1 MTGIKRIVQRR
12 VDDTALTALSSVLP
26 DLHPVLQRVYAA
38 RGIRSQDELSL
49 NLKDLLP
56 FHNLKGID
64 AAVAVLK
71 TALAEQQHILIVGD
85 FDCDGAT
92 STALAI
98 RALRSMGAQRVDY
111 LVPNRFEYGYGL
123 TPEIVDVAKTQ
134 SPDVI
139 VTVDNGIAS
148 LAGVQRAREAGIKV
162 VITDH
167 HLAGDELPD
176 AEAIVNPNQPGCEFA
191 SKNAAGVGVIFYVML
206 ALRTTLRE
214 SGWFAEQQTSEPNL
228 AELLD
233 LVALGT
239 VADVVPL
246 DHNNRILV
254 EQGLRRMRAGKCCE
268 GILALLRVAGREPE
282 YIVSSDLGFAAGPRL
297 NAAGRLDDM
306 SFGIECLLTDD
317 ANAAMDMARELDD
330 LNRHRKDIE
339 ADMKAQAMA
348 NLNAMDL
355 SAETADVGLCLYNPD
370 WHQGVIGIL
379 ASRVKEQFHRPVI
392 AFADAS
398 DDTLSEELKGSAR
411 SIPGF
416 HIRDALDVVA
426 KRHPELLQ
434 KFGGHA
440 MAAGLSL
447 SKCHLANFSAA
458 FNEVATQQ
466 LSSDTLQAELQTDGA
481 LTGSEC
487 GMELAYSLN
496 QAGPWGQG
504 FLQPMFEGEFVIS
517 QQRLVGEKHLKLQLI
532 DEQSGQSHDAIAF
545 FIDLEVWPNEAK
557 RVRLVYKLDI
567 NRFRGNES
575 LQLMVEYLQPLF

>member
-1 MTGIKRIVQRR
+1 MTGTQRIVQRS
-12 VDDTALTALSSVLP
+12 VDEAALTSLSSSLP
-26 DLHPVLQRVYAA
+26 ELHPVLQRVYAA
-38 RGIRSQDELSL
+38 RGIGSEDELSL

-56 FHNLKGID
+56 FHNLKGIT
-64 AAVAVLK
+64 AAVDVLK

-85 FDCDGAT
+85 FDADGAT

-98 RALRSMGAQRVDY
+98 RALRSMGAQQVDY

-148 LAGVQRAREAGIKV
+148 LAGVQRARDAGIKV

-176 AEAIVNPNQPGCEFA
+176 AEAIVNPNQPGCEFG

-206 ALRTTLRE
+206 ALRSALRE
-214 SGWFAEQQTSEPNL
+214 AGWFETQQISVPNL

-282 YIVSSDLGFAAGPRL
+282 YIASSDLGFAAGPRL

-317 ANAAMDMARELDD
+317 ANAAMNMARELDD

-339 ADMKAQAMA
+339 ADMKAQAME
-348 NLNAMDL
+348 NLNTMDL
-355 SAETADVGLCLYNPD
+355 DANTADVGLCLYNAD

-398 DDTLSEELKGSAR
+398 GDEIKGSAR

-426 KRHPELLQ
+426 KRHPQLLQ

-447 SKCHLANFSAA
+447 KKQDFVAFSAA
-458 FNEVATQQ
+458 FNDVATEQ
-466 LSSDTLQAELQTDGA
+466 LSAAALQAELQTDGSLA
-481 LTGSEC
+481 GADCSI
-487 GMELAYSLN
+487 ELAYTLN

-504 FLQPMFEGEFVIS
+504 FVQPLFEGEFVIV
-517 QQRLVGEKHLKLQLI
+517 QQRLVGEKHLKLQLA
-532 DEQSGQSHDAIAF
+532 DEQSGQCYDAIAF

-557 RVRLVYKLDI
+557 RVRVVYKLDI

-575 LQLMVEYLQPLF
+575 LQLMIEYFQPLD

>member
-1 MTGIKRIVQRR
+1 MTGTKRIVQRS
-12 VDDTALTALSSVLP
+12 VDEAALKSLSLLLP
-26 DLHPVLQRVYAA
+26 AMNPVLQRVYAA
-38 RGIRSQDELSL
+38 RGIRGEDELSL
-49 NLKDLLP
+49 NLNQLLP

-71 TALAEQQHILIVGD
+71 AALANQQHLLIVGD
-85 FDCDGAT
+85 FDADGAT

-98 RALRSMGAQRVDY
+98 RALRAMGAQQVDY

-123 TPEIVDVAKTQ
+123 TPEIVDVAKCQ
-134 SPDVI
+134 QPDVI
-139 VTVDNGIAS
+139 ITVDNGIAS
-148 LAGVQRAREAGIKV
+148 LAGVKRAREAGIKV

-176 AEAIVNPNQPGCEFA
+176 ADAIVNPNQPGCEFA

-206 ALRTTLRE
+206 ALRSALRE
-214 SGWFAEQQTSEPNL
+214 AGWFEAQQISEPNL

-246 DHNNRILV
+246 DRNNRILV
-254 EQGLRRMRAGKCCE
+254 EQGLRRMRAGKCCA
-268 GILALLRVAGREPE
+268 GILALLKVAGREPE

-306 SFGIECLLTDD
+306 SLGIECLLTND
-317 ANAAMDMARELDD
+317 ANAALGMASELDD

-339 ADMKAQAMA
+339 AGMKAQAMVH
-348 NLNAMDL
+348 LNAMDL
-355 SAETADVGLCLYNPD
+355 QADTAEVGLCLYNSD

-392 AFADAS
+392 AFADA
-398 DDTLSEELKGSAR
+398 TGEEIKGSAR

-447 SKCHLANFSAA
+447 QKRDLAAFSAA
-458 FNEVATQQ
+458 FNDVATEQ
-466 LSSDTLQAELQTDGA
+466 LSVDSLQAELQTDGVLPA
-481 LTGSEC
+481 ADCSLD
-487 GMELAYSLN
+487 LAYLLN
-496 QAGPWGQG
+496 RAGPWGQG
-504 FLQPMFEGEFVIS
+504 FVQPLFEGEFAIT
-517 QQRLVGEKHLKLQLI
+517 QQRLVGEKHLKLRLL
-532 DEQSGQSHDAIAF
+532 DEQNGQSHDAIAF
-545 FIDLEVWPNEAK
+545 FIDLEEWPNDAK
-557 RVRLVYKLDI
+557 RVRVVYKLDI

-575 LQLMVEYLQPLF
+575 LQLMIEYLQPLF

>member
-1 MTGIKRIVQRR
+1 MTAKRIVKRP
-12 VDDTALTALSSVLP
+12 VDDEALNSLSSSLP

-38 RGIRSQDELSL
+38 RGIASKDELSL

-98 RALRSMGAQRVDY
+98 RALRSMGAQQVDY

-148 LAGVQRAREAGIKV
+148 LAGVQRAKEAGIKV

-176 AEAIVNPNQPGCEFA
+176 ADATVNPNQPGCEFG

-206 ALRTTLRE
+206 ALRTALRE
-214 SGWFAEQQTSEPNL
+214 SGWFENQNIPEPNL

-306 SFGIECLLTDD
+306 SFGIECLLTND
-317 ANAAMDMARELDD
+317 ASTAMDMARELDD

-355 SAETADVGLCLYNPD
+355 TAETADVGLCLYNPD

-398 DDTLSEELKGSAR
+398 DEEIKGSAR

-447 SKCHLANFSAA
+447 QKKDLSAFSAA

-466 LSSDTLQAELQTDGA
+466 LNADALHAELQTDGA
-481 LTGSEC
+481 LVGREC
-487 GMELAYSLN
+487 SMELAYSLN

-504 FLQPMFEGEFVIS
+504 FLQPVFEGEFIII
-517 QQRLVGEKHLKLQLI
+517 QQRLVGEKHLKLQLV

-557 RVRLVYKLDI
+557 RVKLVYKLDI
-567 NRFRGNES
+567 NRFRGNEA

>member
-1 MTGIKRIVQRR
+1 MSGSKVIVQRR
-12 VDDTALTALSSVLP
+12 VDDRALAALSG
-26 DLHPVLQRVYAA
+26 LHPVLQRVYAA
-38 RGIRSQDELSL
+38 RDISSPHQLSH

-56 FHNLKGID
+56 FHNLKGI
-64 AAVAVLK
+64 AEAVAVLQA
-71 TALAEQQHILIVGD
+71 ALAEQQHILIVGD

-98 RALRSMGAQRVDY
+98 RALRSMGAQQVDY

-123 TPEIVDVAKTQ
+123 TPEIVDVAKIQ
-134 SPDVI
+134 QPDVI
-139 VTVDNGIAS
+139 ITVDNGIAS
-148 LAGVQRAREAGIKV
+148 LDGVKRAREAGIKV

-167 HLAGDELPD
+167 HLAGDDLPD
-176 AEAIVNPNQPGCEFA
+176 AQAIVNPNQPGCNFA
-191 SKNAAGVGVIFYVML
+191 SKNVAGVGVIFYVML
-206 ALRTTLRE
+206 ALRSALRD
-214 SGWFAEQQTSEPNL
+214 SGWFETQQIREPNL

-254 EQGLRRMRAGKCCE
+254 EQGLRRIRAGKCCE
-268 GILALLRVAGREPE
+268 GILALLKIAGREPE

-306 SFGIECLLTDD
+306 SLGIECLLTDD
-317 ANAAMDMARELDD
+317 ANAALGMASELDD

-348 NLNAMDL
+348 NLSAMDL
-355 SAETADVGLCLYNPD
+355 SADTAEVGLCLYNPD

-379 ASRVKEQFHRPVI
+379 ASRVKERFHRPVI
-392 AFADAS
+392 AFADAG
-398 DDTLSEELKGSAR
+398 DEEIKGSAR

-416 HIRDALDVVA
+416 HIRDALDAVA

-447 SKCHLANFSAA
+447 KKRDLAAFSAA
-458 FNEVATQQ
+458 FNDVATQQ
-466 LSSDTLQAELQTDGA
+466 LSADALQAELQTDGA
-481 LTGSEC
+481 LMGNEC
-487 GMELAYSLN
+487 SMELAAVLN
-496 QAGPWGQG
+496 QAGPWGQN
-504 FLQPMFEGEFVIS
+504 FQQPMFDGEFVIT
-517 QQRLVGEKHLKLQLI
+517 QQRLVGEKHLKLQLV
-532 DEQSGQSHDAIAF
+532 DDQSGQSYEAIAF

-557 RVRLVYKLDI
+557 RVRMVYKLDI
-567 NRFRGNES
+567 NRFRGNET

>member
-1 MTGIKRIVQRR
+1 MTAKRIVQRH
-12 VDDTALTALSSVLP
+12 VDDAALTTLSSSLP
-26 DLHPVLQRVYAA
+26 ELHPVLQRVYAA
-38 RGIRSQDELSL
+38 RGIASKDELSL

-56 FHNLKGID
+56 FHNIKGID

-71 TALAEQQHILIVGD
+71 AALAEQQHILIVGD

-98 RALRSMGAQRVDY
+98 RALRSMGAQQVDY

-123 TPEIVDVAKTQ
+123 TPEIVDVAKIQ

-148 LAGVQRAREAGIKV
+148 LAGVQRAKEAGIKV

-176 AEAIVNPNQPGCEFA
+176 AEATVNPNQPGCEFG

-206 ALRTTLRE
+206 ALRSALRE
-214 SGWFAEQQTSEPNL
+214 SGWFENQKIPEPNL

-306 SFGIECLLTDD
+306 SFGIECLLTND
-317 ANAAMDMARELDD
+317 ASRAMDMARELDD

-339 ADMKAQAMA
+339 ANMKAQAMA

-355 SAETADVGLCLYNPD
+355 TAETADVGLCLYNPD

-398 DDTLSEELKGSAR
+398 DEEIKGSAR

-447 SKCHLANFSAA
+447 IKRDLAAFSAA

-466 LSSDTLQAELQTDGA
+466 LSADALQAELQTDGSLA
-481 LTGSEC
+481 GNEC
-487 GMELAYSLN
+487 SMELAYSLN

-504 FLQPMFEGEFVIS
+504 FVQPMFEGEFIIT

-557 RVRLVYKLDI
+557 RVKLVYKLDI
-567 NRFRGNES
+567 NRFRGNET
-575 LQLMVEYLQPLF
+575 LQLMVEYLQPLS

>member
-1 MTGIKRIVQRR
+1 MTAKRIVQRH
-12 VDDTALTALSSVLP
+12 VDDAALTTLSSSLP
-26 DLHPVLQRVYAA
+26 ELHPVLQRVYAA
-38 RGIRSQDELSL
+38 RGIASKDELSL

-56 FHNLKGID
+56 FHNIKGID

-71 TALAEQQHILIVGD
+71 TALAEQQYILIVGD

-98 RALRSMGAQRVDY
+98 RALRSMGAQQVDY

-148 LAGVQRAREAGIKV
+148 LAGVQRAKEAGIKV

-176 AEAIVNPNQPGCEFA
+176 ADATVNPNQPGCEFG

-206 ALRTTLRE
+206 ALRTALRE
-214 SGWFAEQQTSEPNL
+214 SGWFENQKIPEPNL

-268 GILALLRVAGREPE
+268 GIIALLRVAGREPE

-317 ANAAMDMARELDD
+317 ANVAMDMARELDD

-355 SAETADVGLCLYNPD
+355 TAETADVGLCLYNPD

-379 ASRVKEQFHRPVI
+379 ASRVKEQFNRPVI

-398 DDTLSEELKGSAR
+398 DEEIKGSAR

-416 HIRDALDVVA
+416 HIRDALDIVA

-447 SKCHLANFSAA
+447 QKKDLPAFSAV

-466 LSSDTLQAELQTDGA
+466 LSADALQAELQTDGA
-481 LTGSEC
+481 LMGSEC
-487 GMELAYSLN
+487 SMELAHSLN

-504 FLQPMFEGEFVIS
+504 FLQPMFEGEFAVS

-532 DEQSGQSHDAIAF
+532 DEKSGQSHDAIAF

-557 RVRLVYKLDI
+557 RIKLVYKLDI
-567 NRFRGNES
+567 NRFRGNET
-575 LQLMVEYLQPLF
+575 LQLMVEYLQPLWP

>member
-1 MTGIKRIVQRR
+1 MTGKRIVQRR
-12 VDDTALTALSSVLP
+12 VDDAVLASLSSNLP
-26 DLHPVLQRVYAA
+26 EIHPVLQRVYAA
-38 RGIRSQDELSL
+38 RGIASKEQLSL

-56 FHNLKGID
+56 FHNLKGIS
-64 AAVAVLK
+64 AAVSVLQA
-71 TALAEQQHILIVGD
+71 ALADQQHILIVGD

-98 RALRSMGAQRVDY
+98 RALRSMGAQQVDY

-123 TPEIVDVAKTQ
+123 TPEIVEVAKTQ

-148 LAGVQRAREAGIKV
+148 LAGVQRAKEAGIKV

-176 AEAIVNPNQPGCEFA
+176 ADATVNPNQPGCEFA

-206 ALRTTLRE
+206 ALRSALRE
-214 SGWFAEQQTSEPNL
+214 SGWFDQQQIPEPNL

-254 EQGLRRMRAGKCCE
+254 EQGLRRMRAGKCCQ

-282 YIVSSDLGFAAGPRL
+282 YLVSSDLGFAAGPRL

-306 SFGIECLLTDD
+306 SLGIECLLTDD
-317 ANAAMDMARELDD
+317 ANAALGMASELDD

-339 ADMKAQAMA
+339 AEMKSQALA

-379 ASRVKEQFHRPVI
+379 ASRVKDQFHRPVI

-398 DDTLSEELKGSAR
+398 DDGASEELKGSAR

-426 KRHPELLQ
+426 KRHPQILQ

-447 SKCHLANFSAA
+447 QKKDLTAFSQA
-458 FNEVATQQ
+458 FNQVATQQ
-466 LSSDTLQAELQTDGA
+466 LSSDALQAQLQTDGA
-481 LTGSEC
+481 LSGSEC
-487 GMELAYSLN
+487 SMELAYLLN

-504 FLQPMFEGEFVIS
+504 FLQPVFEGEFAIS

-532 DEQSGQSHDAIAF
+532 DEQSGQSHEAIAF
-545 FIDLEVWPNEAK
+545 FIDLEIWPNEAK
-557 RVRLVYKLDI
+557 RAKLVYKLDI

>member
-1 MTGIKRIVQRR
+1 MTGAKRIVQRV
-12 VDDTALTALSSVLP
+12 VDETALASLSSSLP
-26 DLHPVLQRVYAA
+26 DLHPVLQRVYTA
-38 RGIRSQDELSL
+38 RGIASKDELSL

-56 FHNLKGID
+56 FHNIKGIN

-71 TALAEQQHILIVGD
+71 TALAEQHHILIVGD

-98 RALRSMGAQRVDY
+98 RALRSMGAQQVDY

-176 AEAIVNPNQPGCEFA
+176 AEAIVNPNQPGCEFG

-206 ALRTTLRE
+206 ALRSALRE
-214 SGWFAEQQTSEPNL
+214 SGWFENQKITEPNL

-268 GILALLRVAGREPE
+268 GILALLKVAGKEAE

-306 SFGIECLLTDD
+306 SLGIECLLTGD
-317 ANAAMDMARELDD
+317 ASAALGMASELDD

-355 SAETADVGLCLYNPD
+355 TAETADVGLCLYNPD

-392 AFADAS
+392 AFANAS
-398 DDTLSEELKGSAR
+398 DDTSSDELKGSAR

-426 KRHPELLQ
+426 KRHPEILQ

-447 SKCHLANFSAA
+447 KKQDLAAFSAA
-458 FNEVATQQ
+458 FNDVATQQ
-466 LSSDTLQAELQTDGA
+466 LSAAALQAELQTDGSLA
-481 LTGSEC
+481 GGEC
-487 GMELAYSLN
+487 SMELAYTLN

-504 FLQPMFEGEFVIS
+504 FVQPLFEGEFAIT
-517 QQRLVGEKHLKLQLI
+517 QQRLVGEKHLKLQLV
-532 DEQSGQSHDAIAF
+532 DEQSGQSHEAIAF

-557 RVRLVYKLDI
+557 RVRVVYKLDI

-575 LQLMVEYLQPLF
+575 LQLMIDYLQPLF

>member
-1 MTGIKRIVQRR
+1 MTAKRIVQRR
-12 VDDTALTALSSVLP
+12 VDDAALASLSSSLP
-26 DLHPVLQRVYAA
+26 ELHPVLQRVYAA
-38 RGIRSQDELSL
+38 RGIASKDELSL

-98 RALRSMGAQRVDY
+98 RALRSMGAQQVDY

-148 LAGVQRAREAGIKV
+148 LAGVQRAKEAGIKV

-176 AEAIVNPNQPGCEFA
+176 ADATVNPNQPGCEFG

-206 ALRTTLRE
+206 ALRAALRE
-214 SGWFAEQQTSEPNL
+214 SGWFESQKIPVPNL

-268 GILALLRVAGREPE
+268 GILALLRIAGREPD

-306 SFGIECLLTDD
+306 SFGIECLLTKDSST
-317 ANAAMDMARELDD
+317 AMDMARELDD

-355 SAETADVGLCLYNPD
+355 TAETADVGLCLYNPD

-392 AFADAS
+392 AFADAN
-398 DDTLSEELKGSAR
+398 DDEIKGSAR

-416 HIRDALDVVA
+416 HIRDALDAVA

-447 SKCHLANFSAA
+447 QKKDLAAFSAA

-466 LSSDTLQAELQTDGA
+466 LSVDALQAELQTDGS

-487 GMELAYSLN
+487 SMELAYSLN

-504 FLQPMFEGEFVIS
+504 FLQPMFEGEFAIT
-517 QQRLVGEKHLKLQLI
+517 QQRLVGEKHLKLQLV

-557 RVRLVYKLDI
+557 RVKLVYKLDI
-567 NRFRGNES
+567 NRFRGNET

>member
-1 MTGIKRIVQRR
+1 MTAKRIVQRR
-12 VDDTALTALSSVLP
+12 VDDTALASLSSSLP
-26 DLHPVLQRVYAA
+26 ELHPVLQRVYVA
-38 RGIRSQDELSL
+38 RGINSKDELSL

-98 RALRSMGAQRVDY
+98 RALRSMGAQQVDY

-148 LAGVQRAREAGIKV
+148 LAGVQRAKEAGIKV

-176 AEAIVNPNQPGCEFA
+176 ADATVNPNQPGCEFG

-206 ALRTTLRE
+206 ALRAALRE
-214 SGWFAEQQTSEPNL
+214 SGWFESQQTPAPNL

-268 GILALLRVAGREPE
+268 GILALLRIAGREPD

-306 SFGIECLLTDD
+306 SFGIECLLTNDSST
-317 ANAAMDMARELDD
+317 AMDMARELDD

-355 SAETADVGLCLYNPD
+355 TAETADVGLCLYNPD

-398 DDTLSEELKGSAR
+398 DEEIKGSAR

-416 HIRDALDVVA
+416 HIRDALDAVA

-447 SKCHLANFSAA
+447 QKKDLAAFSAA
-458 FNEVATQQ
+458 FNKVAAQQ
-466 LSSDTLQAELQTDGA
+466 LSADALQAELQTDGA
-481 LTGSEC
+481 LAGSEC
-487 GMELAYSLN
+487 SMGLAYSLN

-504 FLQPMFEGEFVIS
+504 FLQPMFEGEFAVS

-532 DEQSGQSHDAIAF
+532 DEQTGQSHDAIAF
-545 FIDLEVWPNEAK
+545 FIDLEVWPSVAK
-557 RVRLVYKLDI
+557 RVKLVYKLDI
-567 NRFRGNES
+567 NRFRGNET

>member
-1 MTGIKRIVQRR
+1 MTGTKRIVQRS
-12 VDDTALTALSSVLP
+12 VDELVLASLSAEQPS
-26 DLHPVLQRVYAA
+26 LHPVLRRVYVA
-38 RGIRSQDELSL
+38 RGIGSEAELSL

-56 FHNLKGID
+56 FHNLKGIE

-71 TALAEQQHILIVGD
+71 AALEQQQKLLIIGD
-85 FDCDGAT
+85 FDADGAT

-98 RALRSMGAQRVDY
+98 RALRAMGAQQIDY
-111 LVPNRFEYGYGL
+111 LIPNRFEYGYGL
-123 TPEIVDVAKTQ
+123 TPEIVDVARDRQ
-134 SPDVI
+134 PDVI
-139 VTVDNGIAS
+139 ITVDNGIAS
-148 LAGVQRAREAGIKV
+148 LDGVKRAHEAGIKV

-167 HLAGDELPD
+167 HLAGDELPS
-176 AEAIVNPNQPGCEFA
+176 AEAIVNPNQPGCEFG

-206 ALRTTLRE
+206 ALRSALRE
-214 SGWFAEQQTSEPNL
+214 TGWFEAQQIPEPNL

-254 EQGLRRMRAGKCCE
+254 EQGLRRMRAGKCCA
-268 GILALLRVAGREPE
+268 GILALLKIAGRESE

-306 SFGIECLLTDD
+306 SLGIECLLADD
-317 ANAAMDMARELDD
+317 ANIALAMATELDD
-330 LNRHRKDIE
+330 LNRQRKDIE

-348 NLNAMDL
+348 NLNTIDL
-355 SAETADVGLCLYNPD
+355 HADTKTVGLCLYDAD

-379 ASRVKEQFHRPVI
+379 ASRVKEKFHRPVI
-392 AFADAS
+392 AFADAG
-398 DDTLSEELKGSAR
+398 DEEIKGSAR

-416 HIRDALDVVA
+416 HIRDALDMVA

-447 SKCHLANFSAA
+447 QKKDLAAFSAA
-458 FNEVATQQ
+458 FNKVAVQQ
-466 LSSDTLQAELQTDGA
+466 LGAQALQAELQTDGMLA
-481 LTGSEC
+481 SNDC
-487 GMELAYSLN
+487 SMALAYAINS
-496 QAGPWGQG
+496 AGPWGQG
-504 FLQPMFEGEFVIS
+504 FVQPLFDGEFVIA

-532 DEQSGQSHDAIAF
+532 DENSGQSHEAIAF
-545 FIDLEVWPNEAK
+545 FIDLEEWPNEAK
-557 RVRLVYKLDI
+557 RLRAVYKLDI

-575 LQLMVEYLQPLF
+575 LQLMVEHLQPLD

>member
-1 MTGIKRIVQRR
+1 MTAKRIVKRP
-12 VDDTALTALSSVLP
+12 VDDEALNSLSSSLP

-38 RGIRSQDELSL
+38 RGIASKDELSL

-98 RALRSMGAQRVDY
+98 RALRSMGAQQVDY

-148 LAGVQRAREAGIKV
+148 LAGVKRAKEAGIKV

-167 HLAGDELPD
+167 HLAGDKLPD
-176 AEAIVNPNQPGCEFA
+176 ADATVNPNQPGCEFG

-206 ALRTTLRE
+206 ALRTALRE
-214 SGWFAEQQTSEPNL
+214 SDWFENQNIPEPNL

-268 GILALLRVAGREPE
+268 GILALLRVAGRDPE

-306 SFGIECLLTDD
+306 SFGIECLLTND
-317 ANAAMDMARELDD
+317 ASTAMDMARELDN

-339 ADMKAQAMA
+339 ADMKAQAMV

-355 SAETADVGLCLYNPD
+355 TAETADVGLCLYNPD

-398 DDTLSEELKGSAR
+398 EEEIKGSAR

-416 HIRDALDVVA
+416 HIRDALDIVA

-447 SKCHLANFSAA
+447 QKKDLPAFSAA

-466 LSSDTLQAELQTDGA
+466 LNADALHAELQTDGA
-481 LTGSEC
+481 LVASEC
-487 GMELAYSLN
+487 SMELAYSLN

-504 FLQPMFEGEFVIS
+504 FLQPVFEGEFIIT
-517 QQRLVGEKHLKLQLI
+517 QQRLVGEKHLKLQLV

-557 RVRLVYKLDI
+557 RVKLVYKLDI

>member
-1 MTGIKRIVQRR
+1 MTGTKRIVQRR
-12 VDDTALTALSSVLP
+12 VDDRALTALSSVLP

-38 RGIRSQDELSL
+38 RGICSQDELSL

-56 FHNLKGID
+56 FYNLKGVT
-64 AAVAVLK
+64 AAVEVLK
-71 TALAEQQHILIVGD
+71 TALAEQQKILIVGD

-98 RALRSMGAQRVDY
+98 RALRSMGAQQVDY

-123 TPEIVDVAKTQ
+123 TPEIVDVAKRQ

-148 LAGVQRAREAGIKV
+148 LAGVQRAKEAGIKV

-176 AEAIVNPNQPGCEFA
+176 ADATVNPNQPGCEFG

-206 ALRTTLRE
+206 ALRTALRE
-214 SGWFAEQQTSEPNL
+214 SCWFENQKIIEPNL

-398 DDTLSEELKGSAR
+398 DDVSSEELKGSAR

-416 HIRDALDVVA
+416 HIRDALDTVA
-426 KRHPELLQ
+426 KRHPELLH

-447 SKCHLANFSAA
+447 NKCDLAAFSAA

-487 GMELAYSLN
+487 SMGLAYSLN

-504 FLQPMFEGEFVIS
+504 FLQPIFEGEFIIS

-557 RVRLVYKLDI
+557 RVKLVYKLDI

>member
-1 MTGIKRIVQRR
+1 MTAKRIVQRH
-12 VDDTALTALSSVLP
+12 VDDAALTTLSSSLP
-26 DLHPVLQRVYAA
+26 ELHPVLQRVYAA
-38 RGIRSQDELSL
+38 RGIASKDELSL

-56 FHNLKGID
+56 FHNIKGID

-71 TALAEQQHILIVGD
+71 AALAEQQHILIVGD

-98 RALRSMGAQRVDY
+98 RALRSMGAQQVDY

-123 TPEIVDVAKTQ
+123 TPEIVDVAKIQ

-148 LAGVQRAREAGIKV
+148 LAGVQRAKEAGIKV

-176 AEAIVNPNQPGCEFA
+176 AEATVNPNQPGCEFG

-206 ALRTTLRE
+206 ALRSALRE
-214 SGWFAEQQTSEPNL
+214 SGWFENQKIPEPNL

-306 SFGIECLLTDD
+306 SFGIECLLTND
-317 ANAAMDMARELDD
+317 ASRAMDMARELDD

-339 ADMKAQAMA
+339 ANMKAQAMA

-355 SAETADVGLCLYNPD
+355 TAETADVGLCLYNPD

-398 DDTLSEELKGSAR
+398 DEEIKGSAR

-447 SKCHLANFSAA
+447 IKRDLAAFSAA

-466 LSSDTLQAELQTDGA
+466 LSADALQAELQTDGSLA
-481 LTGSEC
+481 GNEC
-487 GMELAYSLN
+487 SMELAYSLN

-504 FLQPMFEGEFVIS
+504 FVQPMFEGEFIIT
-517 QQRLVGEKHLKLQLI
+517 QQRLVGEKHLKLQLV

-557 RVRLVYKLDI
+557 RVKLVYKLDI
-567 NRFRGNES
+567 NRFRGNET
-575 LQLMVEYLQPLF
+575 LQLMVEYLQPLS

>member
-1 MTGIKRIVQRR
+1 MTGAKRIVQRR
-12 VDDTALTALSSVLP
+12 VDDAALTSLSSSLP
-26 DLHPVLQRVYAA
+26 ELHPVLQRVYAA
-38 RGIRSQDELSL
+38 RGISSKDELSL

-56 FHNLKGID
+56 FHNLKGIEN
-64 AAVAVLK
+64 AVAVLK
-71 TALAEQQHILIVGD
+71 AALAEQQHILIVGD

-92 STALAI
+92 STALAL
-98 RALRSMGAQRVDY
+98 RALRSMGAQQVDY

-176 AEAIVNPNQPGCEFA
+176 AEAIVNPNQPGCEFG

-206 ALRTTLRE
+206 ALRTALRE
-214 SGWFAEQQTSEPNL
+214 SGWFENQKIPEPNL

-306 SFGIECLLTDD
+306 SFGIECLLTNDSST
-317 ANAAMDMARELDD
+317 AMDMARELDD

-355 SAETADVGLCLYNPD
+355 TAETADVGLCLYNPD

-398 DDTLSEELKGSAR
+398 DEEIKGSAR

-426 KRHPELLQ
+426 KRHPEQLQ

-447 SKCHLANFSAA
+447 KKCDLAAFSAA

-466 LSSDTLQAELQTDGA
+466 LSADALRAEIQTDGVLA
-481 LTGSEC
+481 GSEC
-487 GMELAYSLN
+487 SMELAYSLN

-532 DEQSGQSHDAIAF
+532 DEKSGQSHDAIAF

-557 RVRLVYKLDI
+557 RVKLVYKLDI

-575 LQLMVEYLQPLF
+575 LQLMIEYLQPLF